1 MSEVTRVNDFAIKIA
16 TVNGTGSASANTLLM
31 KSIFRSGIPVMGK
44 NYFPSNIQG
53 LPTWYEIRVSRDG
66 YVARSGRVDIM
77 VAMNAETYARD
88 VKEVVPGGYLIYD
101 STWPRPALLKRADI
115 TVLGVPLAKMCNENF
130 NGVRTRILMKN
141 ICYAGVLA
149 ALLNLDLER
158 IRELL
163 AQTYAKKP
171 QLVESNMK
179 AIQLGYDYART
190 HFTCPLPL
198 RVEQM
203 NRTAGNVMIDGNTA
217 AALGCMFAG
226 ATVAAWYPITP
237 STSLMDAF
245 KAFCDRSRVDAQ
257 TGRKNFA
264 FIQAEDELAAIGMV
278 IGASWNGARAFTAT
292 SGPGISLMNEFLGLA
307 YYAEVPAVVFDIQR
321 VGPSTGMPTRTQ
333 QCDVM
338 AAAYASHGDTKHVC
352 LYPSN
357 PEECFYM
364 AVQAFDL
371 AERLQTPVLVLSDL
385 DIGMNDWMCRDLK
398 WDDTYRPDRGKV
410 LGKEEVE
417 KLEKFYRYLDTD
429 GDGIA
434 YRTLPGVSPKAAYFA
449 RGSGHNQYGTYTE
462 DSADYQ
468 FVVDRLLKKW
478 DTARKLVPRAV
489 IDATAGSDV
498 GIVSLGSCDGAIRE
512 AIDVLK
518 THGVGVNYMRVRGF
532 PFTEDVERFLANHRV
547 LFVVEQNRDAQLR
560 SLLTLETAVEKAK
573 LRSLLH
579 YSGLPISSSFIVAG
593 VLDELRPERDTV
605 APSAAPPT
613 ARAADPDSPAVLR
626 SSGSRT

>member
-1 MSEVTRVNDFAIKIA
+1 MPQSTARVNDFVIKIA

-53 LPTWYEIRVSRDG
+53 LPTWYEIRVSHDG
-66 YVARSGRVDIM
+66 YVARSGRIDVM
-77 VAMNAETYARD
+77 VAMNAETYAKD
-88 VKEVVPGGYLIYD
+88 VREVDPGGYLIYD
-101 STWPRPALLKRADI
+101 STWPRPALLKREDI
-115 TVLGVPLAKMCNENF
+115 TVLGVPLARMCNENF

-149 ALLNLDLER
+149 ALLDLDLGR

-171 QLVESNMK
+171 QLVDSNMK
-179 AIQLGYDYART
+179 AIQLGYDYAKAN
-190 HFTCPLPL
+190 FQCPLPL
-198 RVEQM
+198 HVQPQDS
-203 NRTAGNVMIDGNTA
+203 TTGHVMIDGNTA
-217 AALGCMFAG
+217 AGLGCVFAG

-245 KAFCDRSRVDAQ
+245 KAFCDRQRIDAN

-338 AAAYASHGDTKHVC
+338 AAAYASHGDTRHVC

-398 WDDTYRPDRGKV
+398 WDDSYRPDRGKV
-410 LGKEEVE
+410 LGKEELE
-417 KLEKFYRYLDTD
+417 KIEKFYRFFDKD
-429 GDGIA
+429 GDGIP
-434 YRTLPGVSPKAAYFA
+434 YRTLPGVSPKGAYFA

-462 DSADYQ
+462 DSTEYQ
-468 FVVDRLLKKW
+468 IVVDRLMKKW
-478 DTARKLVPRAV
+478 ATAAKLVPRPI

-498 GIVSLGSCDGAIRE
+498 GIVSLGSCDGAIHE
-512 AIDVLK
+512 AIDVLE
-518 THGVGVNYMRVRGF
+518 THSVNVSYMRVRAF
-532 PFTEDVERFLANHRV
+532 PFTEEVERFLASHRV
-547 LFVVEQNRDAQLR
+547 IFVVEQNRDAQFR
-560 SLLTLETAVEKAK
+560 SLLTLETGVEKSK

-579 YSGLPISSSFIVAG
+579 YSGLPISSTFIVEG
-593 VLDELRPERDTV
+593 VLEEIRPRKLESV
-605 APSAAPPT
+605 QPKT
-613 ARAADPDSPAVLR
+613 AQGAGA
-626 SSGSRT
+626 

>member
-1 MSEVTRVNDFAIKIA
+1 MPQVSDARVNDFTVKIA

-53 LPTWYEIRVSRDG
+53 LPTWYEIRITRAG
-66 YVARSGRVDIM
+66 YVARSGQVDIM

-88 VKEVVPGGYLIYD
+88 VKEVAAGGYLVYD
-101 STWPRPALLKRADI
+101 STWPRPALLKREDI
-115 TVLGVPLAKMCNENF
+115 TVLGVPLARLCNENF

-149 ALLNLDLER
+149 ALLDLDLAR

-163 AQTYAKKP
+163 AETYAKKP

-179 AIQLGYDYART
+179 AIQLGYDYAREA
-190 HFTCPLPL
+190 FSCPLPL
-198 RVEQM
+198 HVAKM
-203 NRTAGNVMIDGNTA
+203 DATAGNIMIDGNTA
-217 AALGCMFAG
+217 AALGCVFAG

-245 KAFCDRSRVDAQ
+245 KMFSDRMRVDKAS
-257 TGRKNFA
+257 GRRNFA

-278 IGASWNGARAFTAT
+278 IGAMWNGARAFTAT

-307 YYAEVPAVVFDIQR
+307 YYAEVPAVIFDIQR

-333 QCDVM
+333 QGDIM
-338 AAAYASHGDTKHVC
+338 LSAYASHGDTRHVC
-352 LYPSN
+352 LYPAN

-398 WDDTYRPDRGKV
+398 WDDGYRPDRGKV
-410 LGKEEVE
+410 LSKEEVL
-417 KLEKFYRYLDTD
+417 KLEKFYRFIDKD
-429 GDGIA
+429 GDGITA
-434 YRTLPGVSPKAAYFA
+434 RTMPGVHPKAAYFT
-449 RGSGHNQYGTYTE
+449 RGSGHTQYGAYTE

-468 FVVDRLLKKW
+468 LVLDRLMKKW
-478 DTARKLVPRAV
+478 ATAKRLVPRAV
-489 IDATAGSDV
+489 IDATANSKV
-498 GIVSLGSCDGAIRE
+498 GLVSLGSCDGAIHE

-518 THGVGVNYMRVRGF
+518 SHGVAIDYMRVRSF
-532 PFTEDVERFLANHRV
+532 PFSEDVERFLAAHEL
-547 LFVVEQNRDAQLR
+547 LFVVEQNRDAQFR
-560 SLLTLETAVEKAK
+560 QLLTLETAVDKAK

-579 YSGLPISSSFIVAG
+579 YSGLPISSSFIVEG
-593 VLDELRPERDTV
+593 VLAELQP
-605 APSAAPPT
+605 AA
-613 ARAADPDSPAVLR
+613 AVQPRGALH
-626 SSGSRT
+626 G

>member
-1 MSEVTRVNDFAIKIA
+1 MSPSSTARINDFAIKIA

-53 LPTWYEIRVSRDG
+53 LPTWYEIRVTKDA
-66 YVARSGRVDIM
+66 YVARSGNVDIM

-88 VKEVVPGGYLIYD
+88 VKEVAAGGYLIYD
-101 STWPRPALLKRADI
+101 STWPRPALLKREDI
-115 TVLGVPLAKMCNENF
+115 TVLGVPLAQLCNENF

-149 ALLNLDLER
+149 ALLDLGLER

-163 AQTYAKKP
+163 GQTYAKKP
-171 QLVESNMK
+171 QLVDSNMK
-179 AIQLGYDYART
+179 AIQLGYDYARQN
-190 HFTCPLPL
+190 FTCPLPL
-198 RVEQM
+198 HVEAM
-203 NRTAGNVMIDGNTA
+203 DKTAGHIMIDGNTA
-217 AALGCMFAG
+217 AALGCVFAG

-237 STSLMDAF
+237 STSLMDAY
-245 KAFCDRSRVDAQ
+245 KAFCDRMRVDPE

-278 IGASWNGARAFTAT
+278 IGASWNGTRAFTAT

-307 YYAEVPAVVFDIQR
+307 YYSEVPAVVFDIQR

-333 QCDVM
+333 QCDIM
-338 AAAYASHGDTKHVC
+338 ECAYASHGDTRHVC

-364 AVQAFDL
+364 AAQAFDL
-371 AERLQTPVLVLSDL
+371 AERLQTPVMVLSDL

-398 WDDTYRPDRGKV
+398 WDDSYRPDRGKM
-410 LGKEEVE
+410 LGREEVE
-417 KLEKFYRYLDTD
+417 KLEKFYRYLDKD

-434 YRTLPGVSPKAAYFA
+434 SRTLPGVHPKAAYFT
-449 RGSGHNQYGTYTE
+449 RGSGHTQYGAYTE
-462 DSADYQ
+462 DSTEYQ
-468 FVVDRLLKKW
+468 IVLDRLLKKW
-478 DTARKLVPRAV
+478 ETAKKLMPRAV
-489 IDATAGSDV
+489 IDATAGSDI

-518 THGVGVNYMRVRGF
+518 THDVGVNYMRVRSF
-532 PFTEDVERFLANHRV
+532 PFTEDVERFLDSHKL
-547 LFVVEQNRDAQLR
+547 LFVVEQNRDAQFR
-560 SLLTLETAVEKAK
+560 ALLTLETAVEKAK

-579 YSGLPISSSFIVAG
+579 YSGLPISSAFIVDG
-593 VLDELRPERDTV
+593 VLSEIRPRQKV
-605 APSAAPPT
+605 QPKGAAH
-613 ARAADPDSPAVLR
+613 
-626 SSGSRT
+626 G